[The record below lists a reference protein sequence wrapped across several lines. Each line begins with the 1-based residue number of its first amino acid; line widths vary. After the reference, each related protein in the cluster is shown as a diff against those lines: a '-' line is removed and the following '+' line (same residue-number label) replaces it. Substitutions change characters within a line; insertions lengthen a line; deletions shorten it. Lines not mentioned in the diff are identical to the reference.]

1 MPVKDDVQ
9 LGPERFGLSE
19 RDIMYL
25 LVFRELHNHVASPS
39 EIYEVV
45 REELINID
53 RGRARSYF
61 YNVVS
66 QMESFDWIETV
77 RTEKKNNKKYYAI
90 TGSGNEKVEFFR
102 QSCMSSIANLK
113 QMADH
118 FAYHITGSGNPEPFD
133 LTREQ
138 RKMFGRLINVRH
150 LIRFLF
156 LKILSEPA
164 HREETGKAIWLL
176 LKERYQWQPAQGYFY
191 EIAREMESEQG
202 YIVGVWTTPRR
213 SSYMYRITDHGQA
226 SIAKEA
232 EAALYFIRQLQKYTR
247 FILNLFPEHHQLNR
261 HTSESQ

>member
-1 MPVKDDVQ
+1 MPAKDDVQ
-9 LGPERFGLSE
+9 LGPERLGLSE

-25 LVFRELHNHVASPS
+25 LVFRELHKHVASPS

-45 REELINID
+45 REELKTID

-66 QMESFDWIETV
+66 QMESFGWIETV
-77 RTEKKNNKKYYAI
+77 RTEKKNNKKYYGI
-90 TGSGNEKVEFFR
+90 TTRGNEKVESFR
-102 QSCMSSIANLK
+102 QSCMSSISSLK

-118 FAYHITGSGNPEPFD
+118 FAYHITGTGNPEPFE

-138 RKMFGRLINVRH
+138 RKMFNRLINVRH

-156 LKILSEPA
+156 LKILTEPG
-164 HREETGKAIWLL
+164 HREETGKKIWVL

-202 YIVGVWTTPRR
+202 YIVGAWTTPRR
-213 SSYMYRITDHGQA
+213 SSYVYRITDHGQD
-226 SIAKEA
+226 SVTTEA
-232 EAALYFIRQLQKYTR
+232 ESALYFIRQLQKYTR
-247 FILNLFPEHHQLNR
+247 FILNLFPEHHHPNPQ
-261 HTSESQ
+261 TSD